1 MRNGFCPIGTEFKA
15 YGTVYTDCAG
25 ERCELFV
32 TTGLNEDGSA
42 CGRCSIR
49 LIAEMMMGV
58 AAEAEPEAD
67 AGPEAEAKAEPE
79 AEAKAK
85 AGPEAEAKAE
95 AKPEQAELELDGSA
109 EGKKKGK

>member
-49 LIAEMMMGV
+49 LIAEMMRG
-58 AAEAEPEAD
+58 EPEV
-67 AGPEAEAKAEPE
+67 KAE
-79 AEAKAK
+79 
-85 AGPEAEAKAE
+85 AE
-95 AKPEQAELELDGSA
+95 AKPEPAELELDGSA
-109 EGKKKGK
+109 EGQKKGK